1 MDIEG
6 AGLVDAVSAEGA
18 YLRRAQAL
26 LAAREELFLA
36 SPARSL
42 RLAGV
47 DGLPQGRAS
56 SRLRQA
62 SRQLSLP
69 LPRER
74 TRRRARMVR

>member
-1 MDIEG
+1 MDTERSG
-6 AGLVDAVSAEGA
+6 SADSVSVEGA
-18 YLRRAQAL
+18 YLRRAQAM

-36 SPARSL
+36 GPERSL

-47 DGLPQGRAS
+47 AGPPQDRAGS
-56 SRLRQA
+56 HVRPR

-74 TRRRARMVR
+74 IHRRARMVR

>member
-1 MDIEG
+1 MDTESS
-6 AGLVDAVSAEGA
+6 GLVDAVSGEGA

-26 LAAREELFLA
+26 LAARGEVFLA
-36 SPARSL
+36 GPARSL

-47 DGLPQGRAS
+47 AGPPQDRAGS
-56 SRLRQA
+56 LTRQR

>member
-1 MDIEG
+1 MDTERSG
-6 AGLVDAVSAEGA
+6 SVDAVSGEGA

-26 LAAREELFLA
+26 LAARGELFLA
-36 SPARSL
+36 GPARSL

-47 DGLPQGRAS
+47 DGPPQDRAS
-56 SRLRQA
+56 SRLRQG

-74 TRRRARMVR
+74 IRRRARMVR